1 MEAAE
6 EVEVMGTLQ
15 RSLVKAAA
23 EQCESSGVQEEL
35 SLQLT
40 LGTFK

>member
-1 MEAAE
+1 MVAVE
-6 EVEVMGTLQ
+6 ESKEDFQ
-15 RSLVKAAA
+15 HSYVKAAA

>member
-15 RSLVKAAA
+15 RSPVKAAA
-23 EQCESSGVQEEL
+23 EQCESSGATEEL
-35 SLQLT
+35 SPPLT
-40 LGTFK
+40 QAMFE